1 MGVFKFMS
9 IEINYK
15 SIVKKNSENLVLFLN
30 DSLNVSG
37 LKKHI
42 SSKEYTFIN
51 DLLKVSN
58 KKSKIIS
65 YDISSKKKI
74 ILVSID
80 KNLKNSDLESLGA
93 RFYDHIKDIKQSN
106 FIVNSDTAKNTSE
119 NIIGHFLHGIK
130 LKSYI
135 FEKYK

>member
-80 KNLKNSDLESLGA
+80 KNLKNGTLIGTRFASLACDEHLIHLIVVESTGVL
-93 RFYDHIKDIKQSN
+93 K
-106 FIVNSDTAKNTSE
+106 TLME
-119 NIIGHFLHGIK
+119 K
-130 LKSYI
+130 L
-135 FEKYK
+135 

>member
-1 MGVFKFMS
+1 MS

-42 SSKEYTFIN
+42 SSKEYTCIN

-74 ILVSID
+74 TLVSID

-119 NIIGHFLHGIK
+119 NMIGYFLHGIK

-135 FEKYK
+135 FEKYKTKKK